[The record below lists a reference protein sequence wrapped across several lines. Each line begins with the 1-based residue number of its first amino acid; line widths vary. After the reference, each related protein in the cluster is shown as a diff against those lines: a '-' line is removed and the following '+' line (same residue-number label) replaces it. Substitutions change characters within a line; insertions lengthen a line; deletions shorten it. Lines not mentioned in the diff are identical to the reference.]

1 MEFNCFRDG
10 NDRTFTFKKM
20 NGYQN
25 FNELMLGKTL
35 LCVRLMQNII
45 WDMIET
51 QIQRF
56 VKLILKVIDYC
67 SLKQFW
73 DSF

>member
-1 MEFNCFRDG
+1 
-10 NDRTFTFKKM
+10 M

-25 FNELMLGKTL
+25 FNELMVGKTL